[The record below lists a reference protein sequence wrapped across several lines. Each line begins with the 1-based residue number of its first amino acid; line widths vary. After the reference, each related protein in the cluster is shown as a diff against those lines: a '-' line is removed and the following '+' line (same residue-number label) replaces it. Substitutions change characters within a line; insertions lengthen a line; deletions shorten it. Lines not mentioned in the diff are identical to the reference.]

1 MPLPPSLTDAQ
12 RREALAKAAEARKKR
27 AELKE
32 ELRTG
37 RTSLSELLDQTEQD
51 VVGKM
56 KVSQALEAMPGV
68 GKVRAMRIM
77 QRLSI
82 SATRRLRGLGDKQK
96 EALLREFAQ
105 K

>member
-1 MPLPPSLTDAQ
+1 VPLPPSLTDAQ

-37 RTSLSELLDQTEQD
+37 RTSLRELLDQTELD